1 MKIKNF
7 YMNLDGDKILFYSI
21 EIDDAGL
28 PLNSKIGKDYALSN
42 NPEILDI
49 THLNY
54 TPAKLSVW
62 NGSEFIAP
70 EGEEHRLP
78 CGDVCTNGC
87 VSFAFLKDNVY
98 YGMNGYCV
106 GVGENDMRIAAL
118 SSNPTITYEVAEL
131 Q

>member
-1 MKIKNF
+1 MKVKNF
-7 YMNLDGDKILFYSI
+7 YLNLDGDKIIFYSI
-21 EIDDAGL
+21 ELDDSGL
-28 PLNSKIGKDYALSN
+28 PLDSKIDKDYALSN

-54 TPAKLSVW
+54 IPAKLSVW

-70 EGEEHRLP
+70 EGEEHRLA
-78 CGDVCTNGC
+78 CGVVCTNGC

-106 GVGENDMRIAAL
+106 GFGDNDMRIAAL

-131 Q
+131 

>member
-1 MKIKNF
+1 MKVKNF
-7 YMNLDGDKILFYSI
+7 YMNLDGDRVLFFTL
-21 EIDDAGL
+21 ELDDAGL
-28 PLNSKIGKDYALSN
+28 PAESQVNKDYVLSN
-42 NPEILDI
+42 NPVILDI

-54 TPAKLSVW
+54 VPAKLSVW

-70 EGEEHRLP
+70 EGQAHRFP
-78 CGDVCTNGC
+78 CGGHCSQGC

-106 GVGENDMRIAAL
+106 GVGDNDMRIAAL

-131 Q
+131 